1 MKLRIKNLSNRM
13 NRNPL
18 DFGKFYA
25 GTNIPK
31 LYEWL
36 ALIYQNG
43 TDGQFSTRRRKS

>member
-31 LYEWL
+31 LYERL